1 MNKFAA
7 SALVVSLA
15 VGTFSPLAAEE
26 GTQALK
32 AVPEDTYSVS
42 EVFRQD
48 VYDDQDKKIGVI
60 NDVLVDKN
68 GEVRV
73 LIVGVGGLL
82 GVGASDV
89 ALPFKALRMKEKD
102 GKRYLVLNTTKE
114 AMEGAASF
122 AYDRD
127 KRQWLPAAK
136 QSQTGSGFEGV
147 WKVEDTEGKAFQIT
161 LSADGSAKGDR
172 AGEGLS
178 GTWKEEGD
186 AAVIQWDSGW
196 TTKIMKEGGEYKKVA
211 FDKGK
216 PLDGTPSN
224 SSKAQKVD

>member
-7 SALVVSLA
+7 SALFVSLA
-15 VGTFSPLAAEE
+15 VGTISPLAAEE
-26 GTQALK
+26 GAQTLK
-32 AVPEDTYSVS
+32 AVPDDTYSVS
-42 EVFRQD
+42 EVYQQ
-48 VYDDQDKKIGVI
+48 DDQDKKLGVI

-82 GVGASDV
+82 GVGATDV
-89 ALPFKALRMKEKD
+89 ALPFKALRMKEKE

-127 KRQWLPAAK
+127 KRQWLPAGK

-147 WKVEDTEGKAFQIT
+147 WKVEDTDGKPFQIT

-178 GTWKEEGD
+178 GTWKEEGE
-186 AAVIQWDSGW
+186 AAVIHWDSGW
-196 TTKIMKEGGEYKKVA
+196 TTKILKEGGEYKKVA

-224 SSKAQKVD
+224 SSKAQKVER